1 MGRIMGFVKSKKL
14 IFFLPVFMFVMLFT
28 SLPANAQLIVEN
40 SAVSE
45 YIWRGMNMLDG
56 GQPAWQPSITYIAG
70 NSGFDFNVWS
80 SIGLHDRSDNANVTD
95 WDELDLTLSYNR
107 NVSNVNVAA
116 GFFYLNL
123 FNKEDWPDDY
133 STVYE
138 PFVSA
143 TFLDIPFSPY
153 ISFNYELNDVDG
165 NDIYIVGGI
174 GKSFAFESGQEYFVG
189 LDIGYYDAEWIA
201 PEGFSGLSNIDLSMS
216 TSMQKGGCNI
226 SPRFVLT
233 YVPNEEVNT
242 NRFEIWAGLSFTR
255 ELFQKQ

>member
-1 MGRIMGFVKSKKL
+1 MSFVKSKRL
-14 IFFLPVFMFVMLFT
+14 GLFLPIFIVVLLFT
-28 SLPANAQLIVEN
+28 SLPANAQIIVEN

-70 NSGFDFNVWS
+70 ETGFDFNVWG

-95 WDELDLTLSYNR
+95 WDELDLTLTYNR
-107 NVSNVNVAA
+107 NVGQVNVAT

-123 FNKEDWPDDY
+123 FNKEGWPDDY

-138 PFVSA
+138 PFIAA
-143 TFLDIPFSPY
+143 TFFELPLSPY
-153 ISFNYELNDVDG
+153 INFNYELNEVDG
-165 NDIYIVGGI
+165 NDIYIIGGI
-174 GKSFAFESGQEYFVG
+174 GKTFAFDSGQEYFVG
-189 LDIGYYDAEWIA
+189 LDIGYYDADWIGGV
-201 PEGFSGLSNIDLSMS
+201 GFSGISNIDLSVS

-233 YVPNEEVNT
+233 YSPDEVVNP

-255 ELFQKQ
+255 ELFQK